1 MIDLIVNTENDLQ
14 IIAEDMAI
22 GRSNEQHKEHLLITE
37 TGTLIEDITVGVN
50 LIQFVN
56 GDNDVGM
63 LQKISE
69 EYTKDGINVTSIL
82 TDDEGNIITNGDY
95 KN

>member
-1 MIDLIVNTENDLQ
+1 MIDILVNSDNDLQ
-14 IIAEDMAI
+14 IIAEDIAI
-22 GRSNEQHKEHLLITE
+22 GRSNEQHKEHLLIAE

-56 GDNDVGM
+56 GDDEVGM